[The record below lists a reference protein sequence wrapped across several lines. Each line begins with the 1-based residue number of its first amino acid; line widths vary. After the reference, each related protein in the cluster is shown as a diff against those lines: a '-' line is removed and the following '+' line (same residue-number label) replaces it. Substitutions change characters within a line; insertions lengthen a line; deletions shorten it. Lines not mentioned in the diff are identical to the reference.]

1 MLDLTNHEAYAVFN
15 ALIHF
20 DIDREQVEGYLT
32 TIYGEDI
39 SHIIIKESYDNY
51 MEGI

>member
-15 ALIHF
+15 ALVNF
-20 DIDREQVEGYLT
+20 DITRDEVEGYLSA
-32 TIYGEDI
+32 IYGEDI
-39 SHIIIKESYDNY
+39 SHIIIKEMYDNY